1 MNIAAS
7 FADALQGGPVELDVF
22 EKEISR
28 PLLMLNSSMDEKM
41 QTDIEDIIAEALMRR
56 SCNPIH
62 IHLRLKQGFNPD
74 ATLTRSE
81 LNDLSTRLFSDTP
94 KNKANQCM
102 PKARE
107 LAHFYVRIATLRA
120 RIMQE
125 QATQSSQ
132 SGSHQ
137 NMCPINGR
145 LQRAYAQQ
153 TENMHTK
160 QRENRAHFERIMRT
174 LVLNPD
180 HDYRCIHPQ
189 LTSPDLDALELQV
202 QDILEC
208 GCATHE
214 LRCIKIKEA
223 AIEEQ
228 TCDALIAELN
238 ALDAQ
243 LNHSH

>member
-7 FADALQGGPVELDVF
+7 FAHVLQGGPVELDEF

-28 PLLMLNSSMDEKM
+28 PLLMLDSSMDEKM
-41 QTDIEDIIAEALMRR
+41 QTDIEDIIADALMRR

-74 ATLTRSE
+74 ATLTHRE
-81 LNDLSTRLFSDTP
+81 LHDMATLMFSD
-94 KNKANQCM
+94 KANQ
-102 PKARE
+102 ARE
-107 LAHFYVRIATLRA
+107 LARFYTRIANLRA

-125 QATQSSQ
+125 QATQSQ
-132 SGSHQ
+132 SHPDQ
-137 NMCPINGR
+137 TMCPINGR

-180 HDYRCIHPQ
+180 HEDRCIHPK
-189 LTSPDLDALELQV
+189 LTNLELDALELQV

-214 LRCIKIKEA
+214 LRRIKIVEA

-238 ALDAQ
+238 ALDTQ

>member
-7 FADALQGGPVELDVF
+7 FAHVLQGGPVELDEF

-28 PLLMLNSSMDEKM
+28 PLLMMDSPMDDKM

-153 TENMHTK
+153 TENIHTK

-180 HDYRCIHPQ
+180 HEYRCIHPQ

-228 TCDALIAELN
+228 TWDALIAELN